1 MITCVKANLF
11 TSPAKTLTNTVNTV
25 GVMGKGIAKTAKEIY
40 PEMFREYQRLCETN
54 QLKIGTLW
62 LYKTPHKW
70 ILNFPTKQH
79 WRQPSKPEYIEA
91 GLEKFVA
98 TYASQGITS
107 IAFPRLGCGNGELDW
122 ETVVRPLMTHYLNK
136 LPIDIFVYS
145 FEGSGLVPE
154 HRDPQAMKE
163 WLRSE
168 PRELPFGE
176 VWDDLIGNIGEGV
189 KLKAWDESGEIQVKH
204 LHAKDEGLW
213 IQIGNP
219 HGTLWNQLR
228 ELIARPLTNKW
239 RLLVLGPGNIVV
251 PREAVLDLWQAIRS
265 YGFCVPRMMPSGL
278 DTLWMY
284 ILPIMALVPY
294 LERVELSTPTTKTL
308 PSHQIGLQF
317 IGLLAEER
325 KSNGQRSIHVP
336 QAV

>member
-11 TSPAKTLTNTVNTV
+11 TSPAKVLTNTVNTV

-40 PEMFREYQRLCETN
+40 PEMFRQYQRLCETK

-79 WRQPSKPEYIEA
+79 WRHPSKPEYIEE
-91 GLEKFVA
+91 GLKKFVA

-122 ETVVRPLMTHYLNK
+122 DKVVKPLMTYYLNK

-145 FEGSGLVPE
+145 FGDSGVVPE
-154 HRDPQAMKE
+154 HRNPQAMKE

-168 PRELPFGE
+168 PRELAFGE
-176 VWDDLIGNIGEGV
+176 VWEDLLSKIGTGLILN
-189 KLKAWDESGEIQVKH
+189 AWDDSGEFQVMP
-204 LHAKDEGLW
+204 LHIKDEGFV
-213 IQIGNP
+213 IRIGNP
-219 HGTLWNQLR
+219 PMTLWNQLR
-228 ELIARPLTNKW
+228 DVFVRQLPNNW
-239 RLLVLGPGNIVV
+239 RLRLLGPGNIFV

-265 YGFCVPRMMPSGL
+265 YGLCVPRMMPSGL
-278 DTLWMY
+278 DILWMY
-284 ILPIMALVPY
+284 ILPMMALLPY
-294 LERVELSTPTTKTL
+294 LERVELSTPTAK
-308 PSHQIGLQF
+308 PSPLHQVGLQF
-317 IGLLAEER
+317 LGLLAEER
-325 KSNGQRSIHVP
+325 KTVGERPIHVP